1 MFHRYLFL
9 AMMSAYKRRTCPLLQ
24 TCNNFEQ
31 RKNKFYRVHAMA
43 ALIFVKRIA
52 YREITRQNIFS
63 NIFSTADRPFF
74 FSLPRKHLTESKD
87 YLREYSSFAISI
99 RHLPLLF
106 LLSFDGLENPIG
118 TEFTC
123 DLLKMLRKSMKCLF
137 LTDCLKQHL
146 TPLFTY

>member
-43 ALIFVKRIA
+43 ALIFVERIA

-63 NIFSTADRPFF
+63 KIFPTADRPFF
-74 FSLPRKHLTESKD
+74 FPFSQASDGIQGFLPTGVFVVRNFHSTLTVAV
-87 YLREYSSFAISI
+87 LAIARWI
-99 RHLPLLF
+99 
-106 LLSFDGLENPIG
+106 
-118 TEFTC
+118 
-123 DLLKMLRKSMKCLF
+123 RKS
-137 LTDCLKQHL
+137 DWH
-146 TPLFTY
+146 